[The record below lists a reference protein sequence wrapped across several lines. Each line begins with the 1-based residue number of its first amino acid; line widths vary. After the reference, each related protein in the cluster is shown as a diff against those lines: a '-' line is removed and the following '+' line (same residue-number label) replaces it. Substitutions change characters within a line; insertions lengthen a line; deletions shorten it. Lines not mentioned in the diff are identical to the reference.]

1 MEKTMTPHNENKVV
15 KEYRL
20 IKQEYAYN
28 PDILCPD
35 EERVRLLKYVID
47 KCLNVVDRTIIL
59 LYADCQSL
67 RELGKILGVSHATA
81 RTEVL
86 RIRETIIK
94 EYNGRTIH

>member
-1 MEKTMTPHNENKVV
+1 MIPHNENKVV

-20 IKQEYAYN
+20 IKAEYAYN

-35 EERVRLLKYVID
+35 SDRVRLLKYIID
-47 KCLNVVDRTIIL
+47 NRLDIVDRTIIL

-67 RELGKILGVSHATA
+67 RKLGEILGVSHATA

-86 RIRETIIK
+86 RIRDIILK
-94 EYNGRTIH
+94 EYERIH